1 MRERYATNENKVI
14 YSERKTK
21 SMIHSPKF
29 CESVLVG

>member
-1 MRERYATNENKVI
+1 MSENKVI

-29 CESVLVG
+29 CEPVLVG